1 MGDDKEHWKIPTLT
15 RDNHEKW
22 FRQVG
27 MKLRAKAVFYTT
39 EKTLHQFAAVGGPP
53 DITAGIA
60 ELNITDTASD
70 KKVVLNIK
78 KHKKYLK
85 DKANALYFMC

>member
-1 MGDDKEHWKIPTLT
+1 MGEDKEHWKVPTLT

-39 EKTLHQFAAVGGPP
+39 EKTLHQFALVGGPK
-53 DITAGIA
+53 GIA
-60 ELNITDTASD
+60 EPDITDTASD
-70 KKVVLNIK
+70 KKKVVLNI
-78 KHKKYLK
+78 
-85 DKANALYFMC
+85 

>member
-1 MGDDKEHWKIPTLT
+1 MGDDKESWKIPTLT

-39 EKTLHQFAAVGGPP
+39 ETTLH
-53 DITAGIA
+53 
-60 ELNITDTASD
+60 
-70 KKVVLNIK
+70 
-78 KHKKYLK
+78 
-85 DKANALYFMC
+85 